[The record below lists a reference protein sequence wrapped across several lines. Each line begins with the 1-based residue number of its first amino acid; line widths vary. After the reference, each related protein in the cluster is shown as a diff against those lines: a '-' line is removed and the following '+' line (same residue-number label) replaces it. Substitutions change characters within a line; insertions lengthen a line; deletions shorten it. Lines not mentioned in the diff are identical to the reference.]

1 MSPKTTEHIT
11 WHKSHDVM
19 DGVMVH
25 SFNSEAWKHFNNV
38 HPHFSMEIR
47 NMHLGLYTD
56 KFDTFESFVA
66 PYFGWLVILTV
77 YNLPPEMCMRSE
89 FIVLS
94 TIILNPLWELFTS
107 QCIDN

>member
-38 HPHFSMEIR
+38 YPHFSMEIR

-66 PYFGWLVILTV
+66 PYFG
-77 YNLPPEMCMRSE
+77 
-89 FIVLS
+89 
-94 TIILNPLWELFTS
+94 
-107 QCIDN
+107 

>member
-1 MSPKTTEHIT
+1 
-11 WHKSHDVM
+11 M

-107 QCIDN
+107 QCTDN